1 MAISHPTSS
10 LPLGGAA
17 SRAAA
22 LDNMRSIVLSG
33 LDDDGVMLDDK
44 LLHRYLVQHRYD
56 ADSAAASLTEMLVHK
71 RRSSRDEIVDG
82 LKRRRSSSLT
92 RAIKEV
98 TICMNTFRRT
108 IR

>member
-1 MAISHPTSS
+1 
-10 LPLGGAA
+10 
-17 SRAAA
+17 
-22 LDNMRSIVLSG
+22 MRSIVLSG
-33 LDDDGVMLDDK
+33 LDDDGVMVDDK